1 MSGMQ
6 GQGDVGARLAAL
18 LQGANTTDGKRE
30 EEWKEKT
37 PGEWR
42 RNKYTIQVP
51 PGSGENC
58 LCGNGLKKREGW
70 GTAQEAKACTTK
82 PVGWKLFSDQHVCVR
97 VSACI
102 HTHTHRCIYTCSH
115 ARTRARAHAHA
126 QSPTLSSSQ
135 TESLVPPLATT
146 LPFVWVAW
154 RSRDLSEHAH

>member
-37 PGEWR
+37 PGERWR
-42 RNKYTIQVP
+42 TKYTIQVP

-58 LCGNGLKKREGW
+58 LRENGLKKREGW

-82 PVGWKLFSDQHVCVR
+82 PAGWKLLSDQHVCVC
-97 VSACI
+97 A
-102 HTHTHRCIYTCSH
+102 
-115 ARTRARAHAHA
+115 
-126 QSPTLSSSQ
+126 
-135 TESLVPPLATT
+135 
-146 LPFVWVAW
+146 
-154 RSRDLSEHAH
+154 